1 MVLTI
6 VKPKQP
12 TTPKDLEVKNVPRG
26 KASNNTSKGKQGI
39 SRTKKP
45 TPAIAELIAQANKPT
60 HPNLLKFQEAYAQ
73 LRYHP
78 DVLQRP
84 EDIKAVLILGDFLA
98 VVERQQQGTK
108 TLLLEIIKLA
118 KLGDIDY
125 LGQCQNC
132 ENIFFAGRKDQ
143 QGCSPGCLNKIRKQR
158 WRKSYA
164 DAKAGE
170 KRGYLKLEKQARAHE
185 TKRIVSA
192 SKRSGL
198 TQRRNARPALNP
210 QPSIQRKRI

>member
-1 MVLTI
+1 MKKNTTAQAEEIQAKADKIEKLLAN
-6 VKPKQP
+6 PK
-12 TTPKDLEVKNVPRG
+12 T
-26 KASNNTSKGKQGI
+26 GKQV
-39 SRTKKP
+39 
-45 TPAIAELIAQANKPT
+45 L
-60 HPNLLKFQEAYAQ
+60 YA
-73 LRYHP
+73 LR
-78 DVLQRP
+78 
-84 EDIKAVLILGDFLA
+84 AVLIELSNESGVGVDSATVAGNFYKVAAAADPSEVIGNDIRPLTFQTCLRHIDA
-98 VVERQQQGTK
+98 
-108 TLLLEIIKLA
+108 LL
-118 KLGDIDY
+118 
-125 LGQCQNC
+125 
-132 ENIFFAGRKDQ
+132 R